1 MDFFNKKS
9 MLMLGKACGLGLYPT
24 QKLIQRVIKILKE
37 LLSILKN
44 PSSQKKEKRERERE
58 REKKPTERKGGVGGG
73 LGQ

>member
-1 MDFFNKKS
+1 
-9 MLMLGKACGLGLYPT
+9 MLGKACGLGLYPT

-58 REKKPTERKGGVGGG
+58 REREKRRPQKEKGGVAG
-73 LGQ
+73 

>member
-1 MDFFNKKS
+1 MDFLYKKS

-58 REKKPTERKGGVGGG
+58 REKRSPQKEKGGVAG
-73 LGQ
+73 

>member
-1 MDFFNKKS
+1 

-58 REKKPTERKGGVGGG
+58 REREKRRPQKEKGGVAG
-73 LGQ
+73 

>member
-1 MDFFNKKS
+1 
-9 MLMLGKACGLGLYPT
+9 MLGKACGLGLYPT